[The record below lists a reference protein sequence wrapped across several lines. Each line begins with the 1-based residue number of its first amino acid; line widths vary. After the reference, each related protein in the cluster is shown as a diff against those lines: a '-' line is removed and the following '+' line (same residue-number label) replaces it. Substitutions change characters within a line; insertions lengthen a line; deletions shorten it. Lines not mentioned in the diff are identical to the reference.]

1 MASTADHR
9 PGRLGWAIAIVVV
22 ALGCINVIDIR
33 VRHASL
39 VVGPVGAAALLA
51 VARWAGLSWQELG
64 LGRGT
69 WRRGLIWALCAIGA
83 VGVVFAVGA
92 ALPATRDAFRDARY
106 RLDLGHA
113 LLTAFVLIPVGTV
126 LFEEVAFRGVLL
138 LGTDSWWV
146 GANIPGKPRTL
157 YPYVGGVG
165 PFRVICQE
173 VAEKGYEG
181 LVLSPHETP
190 HEAPHEAPA
199 EVGR

>member
-1 MASTADHR
+1 MASTPDHR

-165 PFRVICQE
+165 PFRVICQD
-173 VAEKGYEG
+173 VAAKGYEG